1 MNSPTPATGAASRR
15 YCSQPVQRPREF
27 DAGVSAR
34 RAFAIISFGKKW
46 VNGTD
51 LSYYCFK
58 PGDAVPAAWQ
68 GGAADVEAVRTAFQ
82 KWFGLGI
89 GIGFREVARPQDA
102 TVRIGFDPD
111 DGSWSY
117 VGRDVLGTRDPAERT
132 MNFGW
137 PLTTPYGRDTALHEI
152 GHTLGLEHEHQNPFA
167 GIVWEE
173 DAVRRYFRGPP
184 NNWSDAQIDHNIIDK
199 IAANSVKGTSW
210 DPDSVME
217 YEFEP
222 GLVREPAPYFATGLK
237 PRGGLS
243 SFDQGWVRESY
254 PAATESIPMLEVA
267 LSRKL
272 ALARGETR
280 VFGFRPDRTRT
291 YSIGTFGASD
301 TVLVLFEV
309 TPAGNVQI
317 AGDDDGGED
326 RNALITMRLSAGR
339 DYQVGVRLFD
349 ADLPDETSLMVW

>member
-1 MNSPTPATGAASRR
+1 MDRIIPPAGQARR

-27 DAGVSAR
+27 DPAVSAN
-34 RAFAIISFGKKW
+34 RALAIITFGKKW

-51 LSYYCFK
+51 LTYYCFK
-58 PGDAVPAAWQ
+58 PGDAVPASWH
-68 GGAADVEAVRTAFQ
+68 GGDGDIEVVRGAFQ

-89 GIGFREVARPQDA
+89 GITFREVARAEDA
-102 TVRIGFDPD
+102 TVRIGFDAR

-117 VGRDVLGTRDPAERT
+117 VGREVLDTRDPRERT

-173 DAVRRYFRGPP
+173 ESVRSYFRGPP
-184 NNWSDAQIDHNIIDK
+184 NNWDDGQIARNILDK
-199 IAANSVKGTSW
+199 IPAKAVKGSEW

-222 GLVREPAPYFATGLK
+222 GLVREPARYFATGLK
-237 PRGGLS
+237 PAGGLS
-243 SFDQGWVRESY
+243 ALDQTWMRESY
-254 PAATESIPMLEVA
+254 PPQPAQAPLLEVA
-267 LSRKL
+267 LSQKL
-272 ALARGETR
+272 SLDKGETR
-280 VFGFRPDRTRT
+280 AFGFHPDRTRS
-291 YSIGTFGASD
+291 YKVGTFGTAD

-317 AGDDDGGED
+317 AGDDDGGSD
-326 RNALITMRLSAGR
+326 RNALISMRLTAGR
-339 DYQVGVRLFD
+339 RYQVGVRLYH
-349 ADLPDETSLMVW
+349 ADQPDQTSVMVW